1 MARLLVFLQWLRVDY
16 ILLLFIKAFPHK
28 AIFCFH
34 ELEKNR
40 FEEQL
45 DILQK
50 IYEPLTLTSQLS
62 LNFGELKRD
71 RSTMALTLDDCL
83 RRDMLVAQEV
93 LKERN
98 LPCTFFL
105 PTNYASM
112 GQAMWPNKLRQ
123 LYSVFPD
130 KGSPDERIVTYLY
143 DQQQTK
149 TIEKEV
155 DLEIEEADLNVNQN
169 LEVLSWEEVKRI
181 REDEPKLFSFQ
192 SHTSSHPKLSLLNKE
207 ELQEEFGESKSALLG
222 HLDENQDVI
231 CYPYGSEWHIGDSYK
246 VAASYYKFGLALI
259 PGLLNKS
266 TNPMYLPRIAFYPV
280 DSRIRVLLKISM
292 TIFKSI
298 LSKK

>member
-1 MARLLVFLQWLRVDY
+1 MARLLIFLQWLRLDY
-16 ILLLFIKAFPHK
+16 LLLLFIRAIPHK

-40 FEEQL
+40 FEGQL

-155 DLEIEEADLNVNQN
+155 NLEIEEADLNVNQN

-181 REDEPKLFSFQ
+181 REDEPNLFSFQ
-192 SHTSSHPKLSLLNKE
+192 SHTASHPKLSLLNKE
-207 ELQEEFGESKSALLG
+207 QLQEEFGESKSTLLG

-246 VAASYYKFGLALI
+246 VAASYYNFGLALI
-259 PGLLNKS
+259 PGLLNKNS
-266 TNPMYLPRIAFYPV
+266 NPMYLPRIAFYPV